1 MCAERYCMPDP
12 TIILTDQI
20 IKDQIE
26 KGSRVID
33 LGCGDGRLLQ
43 LLREEHGCEV
53 LGVEFDEDGILKSI
67 ERGVA
72 VIQADLDGG
81 LSEIPDQVFDFAVLS
96 QTLQQVRHPKQ
107 VLIELKRIS
116 HRALVVIPNFA
127 HWRVRLQVVR
137 YGRTPITESLPYH
150 WYDTPNLHMMSMS
163 DFRDLA
169 ESLGFR
175 ILKELPII
183 NNRAVDRAWAA
194 NLRAKSALYVLE
206 S

>member
-12 TIILTDQI
+12 TAALTDHI
-20 IKDQIE
+20 IMDQIA

-43 LLREEHGCEV
+43 LLKDEHECSV
-53 LGVEFDEDGILKSI
+53 LGVEFNQDGILESI
-67 ERGVA
+67 HRGVS
-72 VIQADLDGG
+72 VIQADLDEG
-81 LSEIPDQVFDFAVLS
+81 LSDIPDQSFDFAVLS
-96 QTLQQVRHPKQ
+96 QTLQQVRHPKS
-107 VLIELKRIS
+107 VLEELKRIS
-116 HRALVVIPNFA
+116 RRALVVIPNFA

-169 ESLGFR
+169 ESLGFK

-183 NNRAVDRAWAA
+183 KDRAVDRAWAA
-194 NLRAKSALYVLE
+194 NLRANSALYVLE